1 VPDIVASLEKRH
13 TSAARMA
20 FSLRLLG
27 DRSGRVEAY
36 V

>member
-1 VPDIVASLEKRH
+1 MVASLEKRH

-20 FSLRLLG
+20 LTFTLLA